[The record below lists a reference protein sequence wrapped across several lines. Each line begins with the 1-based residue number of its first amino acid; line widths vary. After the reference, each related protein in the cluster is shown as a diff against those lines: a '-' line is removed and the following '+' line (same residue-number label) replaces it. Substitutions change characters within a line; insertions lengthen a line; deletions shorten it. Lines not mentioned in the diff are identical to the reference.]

1 MTTTTNIVQ
10 AALDEIEKN
19 TTTVMT
25 PKGDILPHV
34 IRAQWE
40 DRRTEALTRL
50 AAAIERAATSF
61 TIHVNHR
68 NVT

>member
-1 MTTTTNIVQ
+1 MTTATNIVQ

-19 TTTVMT
+19 TATVMT

-40 DRRTEALTRL
+40 DRRTAAIDRL
-50 AAAIERAATSF
+50 ATALERAATGITF
-61 TIHVNHR
+61 HVNHR